1 MRVCI
6 YVNGKGARVGGRC
19 VGRREGARVGGKAKN
34 KKGGGGVG
42 VCSSPSVPL
51 YVPSEKFLQIHH
63 IAIIQYYVITV
74 HASACYNQDGNA
86 LRLPALC
93 LPNEGMGFPP
103 FTERNSKIS
112 RGFIVYISTDA
123 LGYAVTTF
131 DRL

>member
-93 LPNEGMGFPP
+93 LPNEGMGFLLSP
-103 FTERNSKIS
+103 N
-112 RGFIVYISTDA
+112 
-123 LGYAVTTF
+123 VTVKLVGVFGAIF